1 MGNLITKPGLPNQP
15 PLRQLQHKVLR
26 YIYHDHSDNQDPREI
41 LKSYQ
46 KSGHVAVSLEHFLEN
61 IPHDIWKQYNE
72 SEDKNKYRMAEIGS
86 RFVVHNDEGV
96 RMLGGKCIGIQIR
109 IQPDVKSS
117 SPEIFIELK
126 LDNSTNSTL
135 SQPLVK
141 TYNINEL
148 SLEKIYLQKF
158 LKSNEPLEKS
168 ENLNPSLETKLH
180 SPPSETSKKKKPIP
194 LKVTNQ
200 NATLESDNITIPD
213 SVKLYSVPST
223 LLNNTSPGYQ
233 ILKRSFTKK
242 TNTNK
247 ANSQPRY
254 GENKGI
260 HGANNSCYMDS
271 ILFSIFYT
279 TQEFDP
285 VFIARKEQDSDD
297 AAELRQ
303 IVSDNVVIPLRTDLY
318 VASSNLADLR
328 KFLSKFDDRFSGAM
342 MDIEELLYLLLE
354 DILMEPHFLQYNNG
368 TKDFIHQILT
378 DDDEECSKKAGEV
391 ITLQSVLENSFKLWG
406 DLKLLQRPNPA
417 FLIQFPRSD
426 GDMIHFDGI
435 LPNKFLN
442 FGGILDKK
450 PCSFCLAVDCGD
462 FWECRTCRNNEL
474 QSQWQY
480 YCEQCM
486 NTSFQAVLEQHE
498 TQHGH
503 RPQLING
510 NKMKLHAIICI
521 KSAHYTSIVKC
532 EDGFGKNNC
541 DWFYFDSMSG
551 SGPGVT
557 LLHDFESKLTKAE
570 ASILNK
576 SSFSTHDQFVLKAM
590 NDCHI
595 CIYLPINWTE

>member
-1 MGNLITKPGLPNQP
+1 M
-15 PLRQLQHKVLR
+15 
-26 YIYHDHSDNQDPREI
+26 
-41 LKSYQ
+41 
-46 KSGHVAVSLEHFLEN
+46 
-61 IPHDIWKQYNE
+61 
-72 SEDKNKYRMAEIGS
+72 
-86 RFVVHNDEGV
+86 
-96 RMLGGKCIGIQIR
+96 
-109 IQPDVKSS
+109 
-117 SPEIFIELK
+117 
-126 LDNSTNSTL
+126 
-135 SQPLVK
+135 
-141 TYNINEL
+141 
-148 SLEKIYLQKF
+148 QKF

-342 MDIEELLYLLLE
+342 MGNI
-354 DILMEPHFLQYNNG
+354 
-368 TKDFIHQILT
+368 
-378 DDDEECSKKAGEV
+378 S
-391 ITLQSVLENSFKLWG
+391 
-406 DLKLLQRPNPA
+406 
-417 FLIQFPRSD
+417 
-426 GDMIHFDGI
+426 
-435 LPNKFLN
+435 
-442 FGGILDKK
+442 
-450 PCSFCLAVDCGD
+450 
-462 FWECRTCRNNEL
+462 RNNYSL
-474 QSQWQY
+474 VN
-480 YCEQCM
+480 M
-486 NTSFQAVLEQHE
+486 
-498 TQHGH
+498 
-503 RPQLING
+503 
-510 NKMKLHAIICI
+510 
-521 KSAHYTSIVKC
+521 
-532 EDGFGKNNC
+532 
-541 DWFYFDSMSG
+541 
-551 SGPGVT
+551 
-557 LLHDFESKLTKAE
+557 
-570 ASILNK
+570 
-576 SSFSTHDQFVLKAM
+576 
-590 NDCHI
+590 
-595 CIYLPINWTE
+595 